1 MHSSPV
7 TPSPPYLVSLPG
19 ASPGGLLDPACQK
32 TDHFLACYPWF
43 HGPISR
49 VKAAQLV
56 QLQGPDAHGVFLVRQ
71 SETRRG
77 EYVLT
82 FNFQGVAKVW
92 IPFPISLLFLCAL
105 PPIQFP
111 V

>member
-1 MHSSPV
+1 MHSGPV

-56 QLQGPDAHGVFLVRQ
+56 QLQGPEAHGVFLVRQ

-92 IPFPISLLFLCAL
+92 IPFPISLLFLCPA
-105 PPIQFP
+105 PIQSP